1 MISAI
6 YWSVFALSVGGLL
19 PATVLFVECAAAA
32 WPRRGSRSGAAATG
46 RPSLAVL
53 IPAHDEE
60 STVGEALDALR
71 PQLAAGDR
79 LLVVVDNCS
88 DDTAGVARRGG
99 AELATRDDRE
109 RRGKG
114 HALRFGLDRLRER
127 PPGVVVV
134 VDADCVVEPG
144 ALDALVRRCAA
155 SGRPAQ
161 ACYLMRPG
169 TGSALSR
176 FAFVVRNRVR
186 PLGLDR
192 LGLPCQLMGT
202 GMAFPWVLLERVQ
215 PESANLVED
224 LQLGADLALAG
235 HPPLY
240 VPEARV
246 TSALPEGRAA
256 ASAQRRRWEHGHL
269 QTILRMAPRLLVA
282 GLRQRRLAL
291 LALAA
296 DLGVP
301 PLSLLAV
308 LLLGVWAAALATGLA
323 GGGGMPLA
331 LASLALG
338 LAAVAVL
345 LAWLAHGRSVIS
357 GRELLRAPLYA
368 VAKLPLY
375 RDFLGRRQRDWVR
388 TDRKR

>member
-1 MISAI
+1 VISAI
-6 YWSVFALSVGGLL
+6 YWSLVAFSVGGLL
-19 PATVLFVECAAAA
+19 PAIVLLVECVAAAR
-32 WPRRGSRSGAAATG
+32 PRRVSGSGAGAAH

-60 STVGEALDALR
+60 ISLGEALEALR
-71 PQLAAGDR
+71 PQLAPGDR
-79 LLVVVDNCS
+79 LLVVADNCS

-99 AELATRDDRE
+99 AEVATRDDRG

-127 PPGVVVV
+127 PPQLVVV
-134 VDADCVVEPG
+134 VDADCIVEPG
-144 ALDALVRRCAA
+144 ALDALARRSAA

-161 ACYLMRPG
+161 ACYLMREG
-169 TGSALSR
+169 QGSALSR

-202 GMAFPWVLLERVQ
+202 GMAFPWGLLERVQ

-224 LQLGADLALAG
+224 LQLGADLAVAG

-240 VPEARV
+240 VAEARV
-246 TSALPEGRAA
+246 TSTLPEGRSA

-269 QTILRMAPRLLVA
+269 QTILRMGPHLLAA
-282 GLRQRRLAL
+282 GLRQRRLDL

-296 DLGVP
+296 DLAVP
-301 PLSLLAV
+301 PLALLAV
-308 LLLGVWAAALATGLA
+308 LLLGIGSASLATTLA
-323 GGGGMPLA
+323 GWGALPLA
-331 LASLALG
+331 LASLALA
-338 LAAVAVL
+338 LVAIAVL
-345 LAWLAHGRSVIS
+345 LAWLRHGRSVIS

-368 VAKLPLY
+368 AAKLPLY
-375 RDFLGRRQRDWVR
+375 LDFLWRRQRDWVR
-388 TDRKR
+388 TDRER